1 MPLIIYVYGV
11 NEDQL
16 IIKMFALFLAAAIQ
30 FNHGFVL
37 EKIQQSVLMF
47 RQPNATEVGFHMY
60 KDIPYEDCRCNII
73 SIDTCLTN
81 LQFKFT
87 RILPLI
93 LFLLEVYTFKD
104 LLSLN
109 RFRRHF
115 IVKFYWI
122 ISIFL
127 FFCVVMIIYQS
138 SDYYIIMTTLLSELG
153 IVLAVCC
160 GASVVRP

>member
-11 NEDQL
+11 SEDQL
-16 IIKMFALFLAAAIQ
+16 IIKMFALLLVAAIQ
-30 FNHGFVL
+30 FNHVFVL
-37 EKIQQSVLMF
+37 ETIQESVFMF
-47 RQPNATEVGFHMY
+47 RQPNATEVGFHMFEA
-60 KDIPYEDCRCNII
+60 IPYEDCRCNNI

-81 LQFKFT
+81 LQFKFS

-115 IVKFYWI
+115 IVKLYWI

-127 FFCVVMIIYQS
+127 FFCVIMIIYHS
-138 SDYYIIMTTLLSELG
+138 SYYYIIMNTFLSELG
-153 IVLAVCC
+153 ILLGLCC
-160 GASVVRP
+160 GVSVVRP